1 MQPQKFW
8 TISKKVLPQHT
19 DHAGVAWHGS
29 YLNWLEEA
37 RVDAL
42 SKVGKDYGVIIK
54 DGFELPVI
62 ELNLKYFFPFF
73 IGEQITINSYF
84 QIKERSPKIKVRS
97 ELFNSSMRLCVH
109 AEVLLVLVKKNKF
122 KIVRNKPEY
131 ISNLFRELSAGPN
144 VT

>member
-8 TISKKVLPQHT
+8 TITKKVLPQHT
-19 DHAGVAWHGS
+19 DHAGVTWHGS
-29 YLNWLEEA
+29 YLNWLEES

-42 SKVGKDYGVIIK
+42 SKAGKDYGEIIK

-62 ELNLKYFFPFF
+62 ELNIKYLFPVF

-84 QIKERSPKIKVRS
+84 QIKDRSLKIKVCS

-109 AEVLLVLVKKNKF
+109 SEVLLVLVQKNKF
-122 KIVRNKPEY
+122 KIVRNRPEY

-144 VT
+144 AT